1 MGSSASK
8 PQQNATTGS
17 SDVKKDDVQG
27 QGQGQGQ
34 GQQSQPPAAKQQQP
48 QDARVKFPAAKQLPW
63 KPSRIAKVYT
73 FTHLG
78 SGDKASWRLGH
89 VSPEA
94 FVSTINDTNAKFI
107 SGDRV
112 TIYFQTSPTTC
123 ARRQFRHSSGFT
135 LARLISD
142 IHSTAI
148 SAAVMTIKTQIG
160 KTSPV
165 LSSQV
170 RVYLANKSV
179 SNIYVTSNQIY
190 VKVNTTSTLRR
201 KTSTGKV

>member
-1 MGSSASK
+1 MGATPSKVIEKPANREDAPKDKPPTREAPPPPSSA
-8 PQQNATTGS
+8 PL
-17 SDVKKDDVQG
+17 SD
-27 QGQGQGQ
+27 
-34 GQQSQPPAAKQQQP
+34 S
-48 QDARVKFPAAKQLPW
+48 RVKFPAAKQLPW

-73 FTHLG
+73 FTRLG
-78 SGDKASWRLGH
+78 TSDKASWRLGH
-89 VSPEA
+89 VSPDA
-94 FVSTINDTNAKFI
+94 FLATVNDTAAKFI

-160 KTSPV
+160 KSAPV
-165 LSSQV
+165 LASQV

-179 SNIYVTSNQIY
+179 SNLYVTSNQIY

-201 KTSTGKV
+201 KTSTGKVA